1 MMTPFTEYFREIS
14 LTLKK
19 FSIVVFLQRNE
30 NAVMANNSAINSTDV
45 KTTRN
50 SKLKTLVG
58 SVGTNLQTT
67 IYTINCLQMK
77 SG

>member
-1 MMTPFTEYFREIS
+1 MTPFTEYFREIS

>member
-1 MMTPFTEYFREIS
+1 MTPFTEYFREIS

-50 SKLKTLVG
+50 SKLETLVG